1 MSLFTQAH
9 IKSMAA
15 KLSESL
21 GDKLDDIAQNRGA
34 LKVGGVRRDVAEL
47 SDGEISGV
55 LAGLYEIASS
65 FADWMESSMA
75 MDDDESRRE
84 LVRADV
90 TYAQIESEID
100 GAAGESFFRRH
111 PEKHAFAGRLR
122 KMNETVRT
130 IREFRSKLRDLD
142 RAALSTEAKKTAS
155 DFAYS
160 WYEDGATSEI
170 ERMLA
175 KVKWKVGLS
184 DDEREAMTVATREL
198 ESLKR
203 LITRVRDS
211 YSTRLKEECDRTF
224 ERRAA

>member
-21 GDKLDDIAQNRGA
+21 GDKLDEIAENRGM

-47 SDGEISGV
+47 TDGEIAGV

-65 FADWMESSMA
+65 FADWLESSLA
-75 MDDDESRRE
+75 VDDDEARRE
-84 LVRADV
+84 LVRAEV
-90 TYAQIESEID
+90 TYQQIESEIA

-111 PEKHAFAGRLR
+111 SEKHAFAGRLR

-130 IREFRSKLRDLD
+130 IRQFRMKLRDLD
-142 RAALSTEAKKTAS
+142 RVALSTEAKKTAS
-155 DFAYS
+155 DFAFTWFEGGTY
-160 WYEDGATSEI
+160 SEI
-170 ERMLA
+170 ERLLLTL
-175 KVKWKVGLS
+175 KWKVGLG
-184 DDEREAMTVATREL
+184 DDERDAMTVANREL

-203 LITRVRDS
+203 LITRVRKV
-211 YSTRLKEECDRTF
+211 YSDRLKEECDRAF
-224 ERRAA
+224 GRRAA